1 MWCFQSWFQS
11 SDGHGTLNL
20 LMFFVQRIWRN
31 HGQLHLKMWTW
42 LLHSICIYIYIYICI
57 LKYAKSIHFFD
68 DARCNSPT
76 FNLRL
81 LRRACLGFKQ
91 WCFPDGGFQAPQAM
105 ARRLTGMSTIYG
117 IWMFPK
123 KCFFFK
129 IVLYFYGAI
138 PWNMFPYIWF
148 IAGNPMKIGVPLN
161 HLFVH
166 GISHYK
172 PSWGKL
178 KDVFKPMVFSHPN
191 PGCLVQTA
199 ILGQRRMLETHGRCL
214 QLPYQHMGL
223 SKD

>member
-1 MWCFQSWFQS
+1 M
-11 SDGHGTLNL
+11 
-20 LMFFVQRIWRN
+20 RR
-31 HGQLHLKMWTW
+31 W
-42 LLHSICIYIYIYICI
+42 LEGAYCNTKGVAFC
-57 LKYAKSIHFFD
+57 KRTTMGDTKTIHFFD

-105 ARRLTGMSTIYG
+105 ARRSTFRSTIYG

-123 KCFFFK
+123 
-129 IVLYFYGAI
+129 
-138 PWNMFPYIWF
+138 M
-148 IAGNPMKIGVPLN
+148 GNPMEYVPIYIYICIYIYM
-161 HLFVH
+161 VYS
-166 GISHYK
+166 GKSHENWGPPK
-172 PSWGKL
+172 SSICSW
-178 KDVFKPMVFSHPN
+178 VKPMVFSHPN

-199 ILGQRRMLETHGRCL
+199 ILGQRRMLETHGGCL

>member
-1 MWCFQSWFQS
+1 
-11 SDGHGTLNL
+11 
-20 LMFFVQRIWRN
+20 
-31 HGQLHLKMWTW
+31 
-42 LLHSICIYIYIYICI
+42 
-57 LKYAKSIHFFD
+57 
-68 DARCNSPT
+68 
-76 FNLRL
+76 
-81 LRRACLGFKQ
+81 
-91 WCFPDGGFQAPQAM
+91 
-105 ARRLTGMSTIYG
+105 
-117 IWMFPK
+117 MFPK
-123 KCFFFK
+123 KCFFLKNSSLF
-129 IVLYFYGAI
+129 L
-138 PWNMFPYIWF
+138 W
-148 IAGNPMKIGVPLN
+148 GNPMEYVPIYMVYSGKSHENWGTLN

>member
-1 MWCFQSWFQS
+1 
-11 SDGHGTLNL
+11 
-20 LMFFVQRIWRN
+20 
-31 HGQLHLKMWTW
+31 
-42 LLHSICIYIYIYICI
+42 
-57 LKYAKSIHFFD
+57 
-68 DARCNSPT
+68 
-76 FNLRL
+76 
-81 LRRACLGFKQ
+81 
-91 WCFPDGGFQAPQAM
+91 
-105 ARRLTGMSTIYG
+105 MSTIYG